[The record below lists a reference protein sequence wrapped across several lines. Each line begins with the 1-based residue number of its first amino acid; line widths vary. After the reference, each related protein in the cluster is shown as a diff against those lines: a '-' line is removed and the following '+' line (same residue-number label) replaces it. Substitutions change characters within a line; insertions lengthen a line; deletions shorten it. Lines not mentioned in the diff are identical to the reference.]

1 LANSKIFV
9 QAQKGMSARFYIKDV
24 YRLSQPE
31 AFQSLDCVVAKA
43 IVLIGL
49 FGDQWLHFLDG
60 DEELLSL

>member
-1 LANSKIFV
+1 
-9 QAQKGMSARFYIKDV
+9 MSARFYIKDV

-43 IVLIGL
+43 VVLIGL

-60 DEELLSL
+60 DEELCLSGGSVIAPPYL